1 VAEASAFAMP
11 ESIDDRDFVIATYL
25 YRVASDVDIHRAASE
40 LAEMQS
46 TGTWVALELETDVIR
61 ERHAARVLAIWE
73 VPDPKDGSPVDRDRR
88 DWVIQVAY
96 PGHNIGAQIPLL
108 LATVYGECA
117 SLGEI
122 KLIDLHLPG
131 SFVGAFK
138 GPKFGLDGI
147 RRLVGATGRPLLITM
162 MKPAIGLTPT
172 ESAAVFYQAAIGGSD
187 GVKDDELLVSHPW
200 SHFLDRVR
208 EHERAAQRAYDETG
222 HRTLYFVNITDRPDR
237 LVQNAYR
244 ALEAGATGLM
254 VDYLTVGI
262 SALSMLAEDPA
273 IAVPILGHLAFAG
286 AISASPRNGVGSH
299 LVLGKLP
306 RLAGVDTVVYPSPY
320 GTLQFSRSEHLR
332 LARTM
337 TDPFHEIRPIL
348 PAPGGGLHAG
358 MAPRLVED
366 LGIDFALGA
375 GGAVHGHPM
384 GAAAG
389 ARAIRQALD
398 AAVRGE
404 PLAEARAAHRE
415 LDAALDRWPEVA
427 VSTEPAA
434 ARDVVELLQSRES
447 R

>member
-1 VAEASAFAMP
+1 MADAPGSAMP

-25 YRVASDVDIHRAASE
+25 YRAPSDTDIHRAAGA

-46 TGTWVALELETDVIR
+46 TGTWVTLELETQAIR
-61 ERHAARVLAIWE
+61 ERHAAKVLATWE
-73 VPDPKDGSPVDRDRR
+73 VPLEELGGRADRDAR
-88 DWVIQVAY
+88 DWVIQIAY
-96 PGHNIGAQIPLL
+96 PSHNIGAQIPLL

-117 SLGEI
+117 SAGDI
-122 KLIDLHLPG
+122 KLIDLDLPE
-131 SFVGAFK
+131 SFVASFK
-138 GPKFGLDGI
+138 GPKFGVEGI
-147 RRLVGATGRPLLITM
+147 RRLVGAADRPLLITM
-162 MKPAIGLTPT
+162 LKPAIGLTPK
-172 ESAAVFYQAAIGGSD
+172 ESADVFYQAAIGGSD

-208 EHERAAQRAYDETG
+208 EHERAAQAAFDGTG

-244 ALEAGATGLM
+244 AIEAGASALM
-254 VDYLTVGI
+254 VDYLTVGV

-286 AISASPRNGVGSH
+286 AMSASPRNGVSSH

-306 RLAGVDTVVYPSPY
+306 RLAGADTVVYPSPY

-337 TDPFHEIRPIL
+337 TDPFYGIRRML
-348 PAPGGGLHAG
+348 PTPGGGLHAG
-358 MAPRLVED
+358 MVPRLFGD
-366 LGIDFALGA
+366 LGIDFALGV

-389 ARAIRQALD
+389 ARAIRQAID

-404 PLAEARAAHRE
+404 PLDAAGAAHAE
-415 LDAALDRWPEVA
+415 LGAALATWPDTGVL
-427 VSTEPAA
+427 SEPATA
-434 ARDVVELLQSRES
+434 
-447 R
+447 